1 MSGMLFVIE
10 KREGLKEKICSKIF
24 HQDRGPPSSRKISI
38 NYPLQLGFPLIY
50 ANKVGFVAHD
60 QFSWQHSKI
69 SLSSINPN
77 SANIKLENVLFSLSR
92 IKDSKTPS
100 HLLRVNQPKLKLNT
114 AQPSLFI
121 PLGGK
126 FLLVNVSIKHSQ
138 NLNKQMY
145 PVHIRF
151 SPGQM
156 LPGQMSL

>member
-1 MSGMLFVIE
+1 MLNFHGNIQ
-10 KREGLKEKICSKIF
+10 KFLCPQLTLTQQIF
-24 HQDRGPPSSRKISI
+24 
-38 NYPLQLGFPLIY
+38 
-50 ANKVGFVAHD
+50 
-60 QFSWQHSKI
+60 
-69 SLSSINPN
+69 
-77 SANIKLENVLFSLSR
+77 KLENVLFSLSR

-126 FLLVNVSIKHSQ
+126 FLLVKVSIKHSQ